1 MESTSKCDTREV
13 QWADSY
19 TILTLWSQLQ
29 NHKYQTHEAPTTI
42 PYWLCGVNFKILEAT
57 DLFWR
62 HIYHTDSV
70 ESTSK
75 SGGRGMTGRVR
86 YTILTLW
93 SQLQNFPPIAI
104 SVAVVIP
111 YWLCGVNFKMARHLR
126 KLGNVYTIL
135 TLWSQLQN
143 YLKWLEEL
151 EAVYHTDSVESTS
164 KSGTLST
171 GWHNL
176 YTILT
181 LWSQLQ
187 NRTRNLWGCLHVIP
201 YWLCGVNFKIWLS
214 LL

>member
-1 MESTSKCDTREV
+1 
-13 QWADSY
+13 
-19 TILTLWSQLQ
+19 
-29 NHKYQTHEAPTTI
+29 
-42 PYWLCGVNFKILEAT
+42 
-57 DLFWR
+57 
-62 HIYHTDSV
+62 
-70 ESTSK
+70 
-75 SGGRGMTGRVR
+75 
-86 YTILTLW
+86 
-93 SQLQNFPPIAI
+93 
-104 SVAVVIP
+104 
-111 YWLCGVNFKMARHLR
+111 MARHLR

-187 NRTRNLWGCLHVIP
+187 NRTRNL
-201 YWLCGVNFKIWLS
+201 
-214 LL
+214 